1 MWSIVSNPCS
11 TPRGWPSRIVWVAF
25 GVAYPLIVYAG
36 IDHVSPAI
44 FVALALAVLG
54 MRVAWARGD
63 KRADTLSIALIAVGL
78 ALIALLFYDGMI
90 AAKAY
95 PVLMSLAFAAL
106 FGGSLVFPPTLVERF
121 AALTGTVTTNPAR
134 RYMRRVTLV
143 WFVFLLANAG
153 ISAWTALAGDSA
165 VWAFYNGFLSYLF
178 MGILMGGEFLIRL
191 RIQQRLK
198 DGTE

>member
-1 MWSIVSNPCS
+1 MWSIVSNPYS

-36 IDHVSPAI
+36 IGHVSPAV

-54 MRVAWARGD
+54 IRLAWARGEN
-63 KRADTLSIALIAVGL
+63 RTGAFSGALIAVGL

-106 FGGSLVFPPTLVERF
+106 FGGSLAFPPTLVERF
-121 AALTGTVTTNPAR
+121 AALTGTVATAPAR
-134 RYMRRVTLV
+134 LYMRRVTLV

-153 ISAWTALAGDSA
+153 VSAWTALAGDPA
-165 VWAFYNGFLSYLF
+165 VWAFYNGFLSYLL
-178 MGILMGGEFLIRL
+178 MGILMGGEFLVRR
-191 RIQQRLK
+191 RIQRRLK
-198 DGTE
+198 DGTR